1 MKVFVQ
7 NDYNFRLPV
16 IVKDA
21 KIDFVRSGTGTTPLN
36 ITVTPAGMGADGY
49 AYESMNVVSSEFDL
63 G

>member
-21 KIDFVRSGTGTTPLN
+21 KIDFVRSGTGTNPLN
-36 ITVTPAGMGADGY
+36 ITLTP
-49 AYESMNVVSSEFDL
+49 S
-63 G
+63 